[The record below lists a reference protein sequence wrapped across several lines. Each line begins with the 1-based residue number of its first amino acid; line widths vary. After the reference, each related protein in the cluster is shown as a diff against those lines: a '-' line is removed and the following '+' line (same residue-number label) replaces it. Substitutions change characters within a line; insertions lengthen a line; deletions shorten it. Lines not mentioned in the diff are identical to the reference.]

1 MPAKTMLFDNRV
13 RTLYDFG
20 ASPLNFISFNPQ
32 ARLVALA
39 GFGNLAGKIDI
50 FDRRILSKVCTIDAP
65 NTSHCEWSPDGRFL
79 MTATLSPRLRVDNG
93 IKIWHCTGPL
103 MHVEMMDELYQAS
116 WRPQLVDSVP
126 QLGQTLPPAPTPND
140 SVHAYETIAKKPATV
155 KPAGAYRPPG
165 ARGLATPSIFKR
177 EDEGGVPHKQANG
190 NGSGTS
196 TPTRGYRS
204 GVPPGAPGH
213 GQHANGHGPHG
224 RRQVPGAA
232 PGGPA
237 SEPNDKKNKKRKG
250 GKKDGA
256 ENGEVD
262 ESGTP
267 AAQSKGSKKVAVV
280 EEATPVEEPAVLD
293 GALDA
298 IAKKVRN
305 LNKKV

>member
-1 MPAKTMLFDNRV
+1 M
-13 RTLYDFG
+13 
-20 ASPLNFISFNPQ
+20 
-32 ARLVALA
+32 
-39 GFGNLAGKIDI
+39 
-50 FDRRILSKVCTIDAP
+50 
-65 NTSHCEWSPDGRFL
+65 
-79 MTATLSPRLRVDNG
+79 
-93 IKIWHCTGPL
+93 
-103 MHVEMMDELYQAS
+103 
-116 WRPQLVDSVP
+116 DSVP
-126 QLGQTLPPAPTPND
+126 QLGQTLPPAPTPNE
-140 SVHAYETIAKKPATV
+140 SVRAYETIAKKPATV

-190 NGSGTS
+190 NGSGTT

-204 GVPPGAPGH
+204 GPPPGAPGH

-267 AAQSKGSKKVAVV
+267 VAQNKGNKKVAVV
-280 EEATPVEEPAVLD
+280 EEATPVEEPVLD
-293 GALDA
+293 VALDA